1 MFTEKYSSH
10 VGTFRAVNLK
20 IGTACVATKLER
32 QYFLKT
38 YLASDI
44 KVPILSF
51 MRIDYVYDVYDLSC
65 IQLLLVLYWHV
76 ALPYFYASVH
86 ANVIYIPFK
95 VG

>member
-32 QYFLKT
+32 QYFWS

-44 KVPILSF
+44 KDKVPILSF
-51 MRIDYVYDVYDLSC
+51 MRIDYDVYYLAC
-65 IQLLLVLYWHV
+65 IQL
-76 ALPYFYASVH
+76 FFC
-86 ANVIYIPFK
+86 VIDM
-95 VG
+95 

>member
-1 MFTEKYSSH
+1 MIENNIRNAIFLCLTNMFTEKYSSH

-32 QYFLKT
+32 QYFWS

-51 MRIDYVYDVYDLSC
+51 MRIDYDVYDLAC
-65 IQLLLVLYWHV
+65 IQLFLCD
-76 ALPYFYASVH
+76 
-86 ANVIYIPFK
+86 IDM
-95 VG
+95 

>member
-32 QYFLKT
+32 QYFWS

-51 MRIDYVYDVYDLSC
+51 MRIDYDVYDLAC
-65 IQLLLVLYWHV
+65 IQLFFWCYWHV
-76 ALPYFYASVH
+76 A
-86 ANVIYIPFK
+86 
-95 VG
+95 

>member
-32 QYFLKT
+32 QYFWS

-51 MRIDYVYDVYDLSC
+51 MRIDYDVYYLAC
-65 IQLLLVLYWHV
+65 IQLFFVCYWHV
-76 ALPYFYASVH
+76 ALPNFYASVH
-86 ANVIYIPFK
+86 ANVIYTIQSRIK
-95 VG
+95 

>member
-65 IQLLLVLYWHV
+65 IQLLLVLY
-76 ALPYFYASVH
+76 
-86 ANVIYIPFK
+86 
-95 VG
+95 

>member
-32 QYFLKT
+32 QYFWS

-51 MRIDYVYDVYDLSC
+51 MRIDYDVYCLAC
-65 IQLLLVLYWHV
+65 IQLFYV

-86 ANVIYIPFK
+86 ANVIYTIQSRIK
-95 VG
+95 

>member
-32 QYFLKT
+32 QYFWS

-51 MRIDYVYDVYDLSC
+51 RRIDYDVYYLAC
-65 IQLLLVLYWHV
+65 IQLFFC
-76 ALPYFYASVH
+76 A
-86 ANVIYIPFK
+86 IDM
-95 VG
+95 

>member
-32 QYFLKT
+32 QYFWS

-51 MRIDYVYDVYDLSC
+51 MRIDYDVYDLAC
-65 IQLLLVLYWHV
+65 IQL
-76 ALPYFYASVH
+76 FFC
-86 ANVIYIPFK
+86 VIDM
-95 VG
+95 